1 MLPEKGITR
10 ELSLGEVVSKT
21 FDLYRR
27 DFVKYTILFLVVEA
41 IVGILTT
48 LVNHA
53 VILPKTPIAGSTTQD
68 YMNWLPGFF
77 GALIALIAL
86 TAIISWVFYP
96 ISLGS
101 AVKIASDD
109 IVTGQADLAASVRF
123 SVSRI
128 VWIWIVG
135 IVVGIIVTIGYIA
148 LVIPGI
154 ILTIMFAL
162 VLPALLIQKPGFES
176 MSRSR
181 KLVSDRWLKTLA
193 LIIVF
198 GIIIGIASAIASVI
212 AGVFGVAST
221 FVGSILSA
229 FYLPLI
235 PIVLTVYYY
244 SNAARVAPP
253 QMPQMPAAPGSVS
266 FLGETRYCPTAGR
279 RLPRIRCS
287 VQVAAR
293 SSAEFF
299 LPQTHT
305 PLCSWGISHTHDC

>member
-10 ELSLGEVVSKT
+10 ELSLSEVVSKT

-41 IVGILTT
+41 IIGILTT

-53 VILPKTPIAGSTTQD
+53 VILPKAPVAGSATQD
-68 YMNWLPGFF
+68 YLNWLPGFF
-77 GALIALIAL
+77 GALITLVAL
-86 TAIISWVFYP
+86 TAIITWVFYP

-135 IVVGIIVTIGYIA
+135 IVVGIIVSIGYIA

-162 VLPALLIQKPGFES
+162 VLPVLMIEKPGFES

-198 GIIIGIASAIASVI
+198 GIIIGIASAIVSAI

-221 FVGSILSA
+221 FVSSILSA

-235 PIVLTVYYY
+235 PIALTVYYY

-253 QMPQMPAAPGSVS
+253 QMPAAPEWVS
-266 FLGETRYCPTAGR
+266 SPGESRYCPSCGTK
-279 RLPRIRCS
+279 
-287 VQVAAR
+287 VAPNTMFCPSCGAKL
-293 SSAEFF
+293 A
-299 LPQTHT
+299 
-305 PLCSWGISHTHDC
+305 